1 MTTLKEIMSPRSI
14 AIVGA
19 SDNKT
24 RIGGRPLAHMI
35 EQNFSGGIF
44 PINPNRD
51 TVQGLKAYPT
61 LLDVKEDL
69 DFILIAVP
77 SDIVVSVLE
86 QAVEKKAKTA
96 LIFSSGFSEIGGQGE
111 IYQNQIK
118 KISQESGLRVIGP
131 NCLGL
136 FNSATNFYPTFTS
149 TIDRA
154 TPRPGGIAIASQSGA
169 YGSHIYMV
177 AHQRGLGI
185 RYWMTTGNEVDL
197 SVGETIQLMAEDPE
211 VHSIMAY
218 AESVKDGKQFTKA
231 LDTARSEKKPVIF
244 MKVGRSEVGAAA
256 ANSHTASL
264 AGEDIIY
271 DEVLRAHGAYRVRST
286 EEMLD
291 VAYATKPRIFP
302 AGKNLGLVTIS
313 GGGGVL
319 MADAAADEGLTVG
332 PMPQD
337 AQDQLKK
344 LVPFAS
350 PMNPVDVTA
359 QFFNDL
365 SIVPKFTDLMLSR
378 GGYDALIGFWTSVAG
393 SPLLSKPLLS
403 SLKQAMSGYE
413 DKLFI
418 NCMVA
423 PDEIVK
429 TYESEGFLCIED
441 PTRAVVAMSAL
452 MFFGEKFKS
461 NEIQKNL
468 DLQKYLIDIP
478 QRKLNEIDSAEILSK
493 ANLPI
498 IKSSIIKN
506 IDDFTPFFE
515 ANEDKYVL
523 KILSSDIQHKTDV
536 GGVLLNIE
544 NIDQARKAYKTI
556 TQNVQEK
563 VPNASIDG
571 LMISP
576 MVKGGIECI
585 LGGKIDPVFG
595 PMVMLG
601 IGGIYAEVMKDIAF
615 AEAPVSRDKAKLMIS
630 SLKSKDIFLGARGQS
645 AVDIDG
651 LIDAIVNLSNFIAI
665 NSDKI
670 DQVEMNPILVS
681 KNNVIA
687 LDALIITKS
696 DYLEGEESGRKS

>member
-1 MTTLKEIMSPRSI
+1 MTTLKEIMSPKSI

-19 SDNKT
+19 SDNKA

-35 EQNFSGGIF
+35 EQKFSGGIF

-51 TVQGLKAYPT
+51 SVQGIKAYST

-69 DFILIAVP
+69 DFILVAVP
-77 SDIVVSVLE
+77 SQIVVSVLE
-86 QAVEKKAKTA
+86 QAVIKKAKTA

-118 KISQESGLRVIGP
+118 KISKESGLRVIGP

-154 TPRPGGIAIASQSGA
+154 TPIPGGISIASQSGA

-197 SVGETIQLMAEDPE
+197 SVGETIQLMAEDPD

-218 AESVKDGKQFTKA
+218 AESVKDGEQFTKA

-264 AGEDIIY
+264 AGEDAIY
-271 DEVLRAHGAYRVRST
+271 DEVLKAHGAYRVKST

-319 MADAAADEGLTVG
+319 MADAASDEGLTVG

-337 AQDQLKK
+337 AQDKLKK

-403 SLKQAMSGYE
+403 SLKQAMTGYE

-423 PDEIVK
+423 PEEIVK
-429 TYESEGFLCIED
+429 TYENEGFLCIED

-452 MFFGEKFKS
+452 MFFGEKFNINTIKQNFKKDS
-461 NEIQKNL
+461 YVINLPQK
-468 DLQKYLIDIP
+468 
-478 QRKLNEIDSAEILSK
+478 KLNEIDCSEILRR

-498 IKSSIIKN
+498 VESSRIEK
-506 IDDFTPFFE
+506 IDDLSPIFE
-515 ANEDKYVL
+515 NDNNKYVM

-536 GGVLLNIE
+536 GGVILNIE
-544 NIDQARKAYKTI
+544 NIEQAKEAFNKIHKNVKEKAPKAFI
-556 TQNVQEK
+556 EG
-563 VPNASIDG
+563 I
-571 LMISP
+571 MISP
-576 MVKGGIECI
+576 MIKDGFECI
-585 LGGKIDPVFG
+585 LGAKIDPVFG
-595 PMVMLG
+595 PIVMFGL
-601 IGGIYAEVMKDIAF
+601 GGIYTEVMKDISF
-615 AEAPVSRDKAKLMIS
+615 AEAPLSTKKAEKMIL
-630 SLKSKDIFLGARGQS
+630 SLKSKDIFYGARGQS
-645 AVDIDG
+645 SVDIKS
-651 LIDAIVNLSNFIAI
+651 LITAIVNLSNLIAA
-665 NSDKI
+665 NSDQI

-681 KNNVIA
+681 QNNVVA
-687 LDALIITKS
+687 LDALIITK
-696 DYLEGEESGRKS
+696 

>member
-1 MTTLKEIMSPRSI
+1 MTTLKEIMSPKSI

-19 SDNKT
+19 SDDKV

-35 EQNFSGGIF
+35 EQKFSGGIF

-51 TVQGLKAYPT
+51 TVQGIKAYSS

-69 DFILIAVP
+69 DFVLIAVP
-77 SDIVVSVLE
+77 SKIVVPILE

-111 IYQNQIK
+111 IYQSQIK
-118 KISQESGLRVIGP
+118 KISKDSGLRVIGP

-154 TPRPGGIAIASQSGA
+154 TPRPGGISIASQSGA

-197 SVGETIQLMAEDPE
+197 SVGETIQLMAEDPD

-218 AESVKDGKQFTKA
+218 AESVKDGEQFTKA

-264 AGEDIIY
+264 AGEDAVY

-319 MADAAADEGLTVG
+319 MADAASDEGLTVG

-337 AQDQLKK
+337 AQDKLKQ

-393 SPLLSKPLLS
+393 SPLLSQPLLS
-403 SLKQAMSGYE
+403 SLKQAMTGYE

-418 NCMVA
+418 NSMVA
-423 PDEIVK
+423 PDEIIK
-429 TYESEGFLCIED
+429 TYENEGFLCIED

-452 MFFGEKFKS
+452 MFFGEKFNS
-461 NEIQKNL
+461 TEIKQAFKKENH
-468 DLQKYLIDIP
+468 KINIP
-478 QRKLNEIDSAEILSK
+478 KKRLNEIDCSEILRK

-498 IKSSIIKN
+498 AKPSLITKSEDLSPI
-506 IDDFTPFFE
+506 FE
-515 ANEDKYVL
+515 NNVDKYVM

-536 GGVLLNIE
+536 GGVILNIE
-544 NIDQARKAYKTI
+544 DIEQAKEAFKTI
-556 TQNVQEK
+556 HKNVTEK
-563 VPNASIDG
+563 APNAVIDG
-571 LMISP
+571 VMISP
-576 MVKGGIECI
+576 MITGGIECI
-585 LGGKIDPVFG
+585 LGAKTDPVFG
-595 PMVMLG
+595 PIIMFGL
-601 IGGIYAEVMKDIAF
+601 GGIYTEVMKDISF
-615 AEAPVSRDKAKLMIS
+615 AEAPISFEKAEKMIS
-630 SLKSKDIFLGARGQS
+630 SLKSKDIFFGTRGQS
-645 AVDIDG
+645 PVDMKS
-651 LIDAIVNLSNFIAI
+651 LVSTIVNLSNLIAA
-665 NSDKI
+665 NFDVI
-670 DQVEMNPILVS
+670 DQVEMNPILVRES
-681 KNNVIA
+681 DIVA
-687 LDALIITKS
+687 LDALIITK
-696 DYLEGEESGRKS
+696 

>member
-1 MTTLKEIMSPRSI
+1 MTTLKEIMSPKSI

-19 SDNKT
+19 SDNKA

-35 EQNFSGGIF
+35 EQKFSGGIF

-51 TVQGLKAYPT
+51 TVQGLKAYPS

-69 DFILIAVP
+69 DFILVAVP
-77 SDIVVSVLE
+77 SKIVVKVLK

-111 IYQNQIK
+111 IYQNQIRE
-118 KISQESGLRVIGP
+118 ISQESGLRVIGP

-177 AHQRGLGI
+177 AHQKGLGI

-218 AESVKDGKQFTKA
+218 VESVKNGEQFTKA
-231 LDTARSEKKPVIF
+231 LDTARAEKKPVIF

-264 AGEDIIY
+264 AGEDVIY
-271 DEVLRAHGAYRVRST
+271 DEILRAHGAYRVRST

-319 MADAAADEGLTVG
+319 MADAASDEGLTVG

-337 AQDQLKK
+337 AQDQLKE

-403 SLKQAMSGYE
+403 SLKQAMKGYE

-429 TYESEGFLCIED
+429 TYENEGFLCIED

-452 MFFGEKFKS
+452 MFFGEQFKL
-461 NEIQKNL
+461 NEIKQDFNKN
-468 DLQKYLIDIP
+468 KYLIDIP
-478 QRKLNEIDSAEILSK
+478 KKKLNEVDCSEILIK

-498 IKSSIIKN
+498 IKSSIIRTP
-506 IDDFTPFFE
+506 DELLPFFDKK
-515 ANEDKYVL
+515 NTKYVI
-523 KILSSDIQHKTDV
+523 KILSPDIQHKTDV
-536 GGVLLNIE
+536 GGVILNIE
-544 NIDQARKAYKTI
+544 NIDQAKDAFKRI
-556 TQNVQEK
+556 TQNVKEK
-563 VPNASIDG
+563 APNAIIDG
-571 LMISP
+571 VMIAP

-585 LGGKIDPVFG
+585 LGAKIDPVFG

-601 IGGIYAEVMKDIAF
+601 LGGIYAEVIKDISF
-615 AEAPVSRDKAKLMIS
+615 AEAPITKEKARKMIS
-630 SLKSKDIFLGARGQS
+630 SLKSKDVFFGARGQPS
-645 AVDIDG
+645 VDIDS
-651 LIDAIVNLSNFIAI
+651 LIDAIVNLSNFIAA
-665 NSDKI
+665 NSDRI

-681 KNNVIA
+681 KENVIA
-687 LDALIITKS
+687 LDALIVTK
-696 DYLEGEESGRKS
+696 

>member
-1 MTTLKEIMSPRSI
+1 MTTLKEIMSPKSI

-19 SDNKT
+19 SDNKA

-35 EQNFSGGIF
+35 EQKFSGGIF

-51 TVQGLKAYPT
+51 TVQGIKAYSS

-69 DFILIAVP
+69 DFVLIAVP
-77 SDIVVSVLE
+77 SKIVVHILE

-111 IYQNQIK
+111 IFQNQIK
-118 KISQESGLRVIGP
+118 KISKDSGLRVIGP

-154 TPRPGGIAIASQSGA
+154 TPRPGGISIASQSGA

-197 SVGETIQLMAEDPE
+197 SVGETIQLMAEDPD

-218 AESVKDGKQFTKA
+218 AESVKDGEQFTKA

-264 AGEDIIY
+264 AGEDAVY

-319 MADAAADEGLTVG
+319 MADAASDEGLTVG

-337 AQDQLKK
+337 AQDKLKQ

-393 SPLLSKPLLS
+393 SPLLSQPLLS
-403 SLKQAMSGYE
+403 SLKQAMTGYE

-418 NCMVA
+418 NSMVA
-423 PDEIVK
+423 PDEIIK
-429 TYESEGFLCIED
+429 TYENEGFLCIED

-452 MFFGEKFKS
+452 MFFGEKFNS
-461 NEIQKNL
+461 NEIKQTFKKENH
-468 DLQKYLIDIP
+468 KINIP
-478 QRKLNEIDSAEILSK
+478 KKRLNEIDCSEILRK

-498 IKSSIIKN
+498 AKSSLITKSEDLSPI
-506 IDDFTPFFE
+506 FE
-515 ANEDKYVL
+515 NNVDKYVM

-536 GGVLLNIE
+536 GGVILNIE
-544 NIDQARKAYKTI
+544 DIEQAKEAFKTI
-556 TQNVQEK
+556 HKNVTEK
-563 VPNASIDG
+563 APNAVIDG
-571 LMISP
+571 VMISP
-576 MVKGGIECI
+576 MITGGIECI
-585 LGGKIDPVFG
+585 LGAKIDPVFG
-595 PMVMLG
+595 PIIMFGL
-601 IGGIYAEVMKDIAF
+601 GGIYTEVMKDISF
-615 AEAPVSRDKAKLMIS
+615 AEAPISFEKAEKMIS
-630 SLKSKDIFLGARGQS
+630 SLKSKDIFFGTRGQS
-645 AVDIDG
+645 PVDIKS
-651 LIDAIVNLSNFIAI
+651 LVSTIVNLSNLIAA
-665 NSDKI
+665 NSDCI
-670 DQVEMNPILVS
+670 DQVEMNPILVR
-681 KNNVIA
+681 KNDIVA
-687 LDALIITKS
+687 LDALIITK
-696 DYLEGEESGRKS
+696 

>member
-1 MTTLKEIMSPRSI
+1 MTTLKEIMSPKSI

-19 SDNKT
+19 SDNKA

-35 EQNFSGGIF
+35 EQKFSGGIF

-51 TVQGLKAYPT
+51 SVQGIKAYST

-69 DFILIAVP
+69 DFILVAVP
-77 SDIVVSVLE
+77 SQIVVSVLE
-86 QAVEKKAKTA
+86 QAVIKKAKTA

-118 KISQESGLRVIGP
+118 KISKESGLRVIGP

-154 TPRPGGIAIASQSGA
+154 TPIPGGISIASQSGA

-197 SVGETIQLMAEDPE
+197 SVGETIQLMAEDPD

-218 AESVKDGKQFTKA
+218 AESVKDGEQFTKA

-264 AGEDIIY
+264 AGEDAIY
-271 DEVLRAHGAYRVRST
+271 DEVLKAHGAYRVKST

-319 MADAAADEGLTVG
+319 MADAASDEGLTVG

-337 AQDQLKK
+337 AQDKLKK

-403 SLKQAMSGYE
+403 SLKQAMTGYE

-423 PDEIVK
+423 PEEIVK
-429 TYESEGFLCIED
+429 TYENEGFLCIED

-452 MFFGEKFKS
+452 MFFGEKFNINTIKQNFKKDS
-461 NEIQKNL
+461 YVINLPQK
-468 DLQKYLIDIP
+468 
-478 QRKLNEIDSAEILSK
+478 KLNEIDCSEILRR

-498 IKSSIIKN
+498 VESSRIEK
-506 IDDFTPFFE
+506 IDDLSPIFE
-515 ANEDKYVL
+515 NDNNKYVM

-536 GGVLLNIE
+536 GGVILNIE
-544 NIDQARKAYKTI
+544 NIEQAKEAFNKIHKNVKEKAPKAI
-556 TQNVQEK
+556 IEG
-563 VPNASIDG
+563 I
-571 LMISP
+571 MISP
-576 MVKGGIECI
+576 MIKDGFECI
-585 LGGKIDPVFG
+585 LGAKIDPVFG
-595 PMVMLG
+595 PIVMFGL
-601 IGGIYAEVMKDIAF
+601 GGIYTEVMKDISF
-615 AEAPVSRDKAKLMIS
+615 AEAPASTKKAEKMIL
-630 SLKSKDIFLGARGQS
+630 SLKSKDIFYGARGQS
-645 AVDIDG
+645 SVDIKS
-651 LIDAIVNLSNFIAI
+651 LITAIVNLSNLIAA
-665 NSDKI
+665 NSDQI

-681 KNNVIA
+681 QNNVVA
-687 LDALIITKS
+687 LDALIVTK
-696 DYLEGEESGRKS
+696 

>member
-1 MTTLKEIMSPRSI
+1 MTTLKEIMSPKSI

-19 SDNKT
+19 SDNKA

-35 EQNFSGGIF
+35 EQKFSGGIF

-51 TVQGLKAYPT
+51 SVQGIKAYST

-69 DFILIAVP
+69 DFILVAVP
-77 SDIVVSVLE
+77 SQIVVSVLE
-86 QAVEKKAKTA
+86 QAVIKKAKTA

-118 KISQESGLRVIGP
+118 KISKESGLRVIGP

-154 TPRPGGIAIASQSGA
+154 TPRPGGISIASQSGA

-197 SVGETIQLMAEDPE
+197 SVGETIQLMAEDPD

-218 AESVKDGKQFTKA
+218 AESVKDGEQFTKA

-264 AGEDIIY
+264 AGEDAIY
-271 DEVLRAHGAYRVRST
+271 DEVLKAHGAYRVKST

-319 MADAAADEGLTVG
+319 MADAASDEGLTVG

-337 AQDQLKK
+337 AQDKLKK

-403 SLKQAMSGYE
+403 SLKQAMTGYE

-423 PDEIVK
+423 PEEIVK
-429 TYESEGFLCIED
+429 TYENEGFLCIED

-452 MFFGEKFKS
+452 MFFGEKFNINTIKQNFKKDS
-461 NEIQKNL
+461 YVINLPQK
-468 DLQKYLIDIP
+468 
-478 QRKLNEIDSAEILSK
+478 KLNEIDCSEILRR

-498 IKSSIIKN
+498 VESSRIEK
-506 IDDFTPFFE
+506 IDDLSPIFE
-515 ANEDKYVL
+515 NDNNKYVM

-536 GGVLLNIE
+536 GGVILNIE
-544 NIDQARKAYKTI
+544 NIEQAKEAFNKIHKNVKEKAPKAI
-556 TQNVQEK
+556 IEG
-563 VPNASIDG
+563 I
-571 LMISP
+571 MISP
-576 MVKGGIECI
+576 MIKDGFECI
-585 LGGKIDPVFG
+585 LGAKIDPVFG
-595 PMVMLG
+595 PIVMFGL
-601 IGGIYAEVMKDIAF
+601 GGIYTEVMKDISF
-615 AEAPVSRDKAKLMIS
+615 AEAPVSTKKAEKMIL
-630 SLKSKDIFLGARGQS
+630 SLKSKDIFYGARGQS
-645 AVDIDG
+645 SVDIKS
-651 LIDAIVNLSNFIAI
+651 LITAIVNLSNLIAA
-665 NSDKI
+665 NSDQI

-681 KNNVIA
+681 QNNVVA
-687 LDALIITKS
+687 LDALIVTK
-696 DYLEGEESGRKS
+696 

>member
-1 MTTLKEIMSPRSI
+1 MTTLKEIMSPKSI

-19 SDNKT
+19 SDDKV

-35 EQNFSGGIF
+35 EQKFSGGIF

-51 TVQGLKAYPT
+51 TVQGIKAYSS

-69 DFILIAVP
+69 DFVLIAVP
-77 SDIVVSVLE
+77 SKIVVPILE

-111 IYQNQIK
+111 IYQSQIK
-118 KISQESGLRVIGP
+118 KISKDSGLRVIGP

-154 TPRPGGIAIASQSGA
+154 TPRPGGISIASQSGA

-197 SVGETIQLMAEDPE
+197 SVGETIQLMAEDPD

-218 AESVKDGKQFTKA
+218 AESVKDGEQFTKA

-264 AGEDIIY
+264 AGEDAVY

-319 MADAAADEGLTVG
+319 MADAASDEGLTVG

-337 AQDQLKK
+337 AQDKLKQ

-393 SPLLSKPLLS
+393 SPLLSQPLLS
-403 SLKQAMSGYE
+403 SLKQAMTGYE

-418 NCMVA
+418 NSMVA
-423 PDEIVK
+423 PDEIIK
-429 TYESEGFLCIED
+429 TYENEGFLCIED

-452 MFFGEKFKS
+452 MFFGEKFNS
-461 NEIQKNL
+461 TEIKQAFKKQDHKIN
-468 DLQKYLIDIP
+468 IP
-478 QRKLNEIDSAEILSK
+478 KKRLNEIDCSEILRK

-498 IKSSIIKN
+498 AKSSLITKSEDLSPI
-506 IDDFTPFFE
+506 FE
-515 ANEDKYVL
+515 NNVDKYVM

-536 GGVLLNIE
+536 GGVVLNIE
-544 NIDQARKAYKTI
+544 DIEQAKEAFKTI
-556 TQNVQEK
+556 HKNVTEK
-563 VPNASIDG
+563 APNAVIDG
-571 LMISP
+571 VMISP
-576 MVKGGIECI
+576 MITGGIECI
-585 LGGKIDPVFG
+585 LGAKIDPVFG
-595 PMVMLG
+595 PIIMFGL
-601 IGGIYAEVMKDIAF
+601 GGIYTEVMKDISF
-615 AEAPVSRDKAKLMIS
+615 AEAPISFEKAEKMIS
-630 SLKSKDIFLGARGQS
+630 SLKSKDIFFGTRGQS
-645 AVDIDG
+645 PVDMKS
-651 LIDAIVNLSNFIAI
+651 LVSTIVNLSNLIAA
-665 NSDKI
+665 NFDVI
-670 DQVEMNPILVS
+670 DQVEMNPILVRE
-681 KNNVIA
+681 NDIVA
-687 LDALIITKS
+687 LDALIITK
-696 DYLEGEESGRKS
+696 